1 MTATEF
7 FEAKIQST
15 FSPMDCMSEIEK
27 KPDDYIVIDVRNA
40 PAHIRKE
47 KIRGALEIAQVNL
60 ENSLHLLDK
69 NKTIIVYCWESWC
82 NLGAKS
88 AITLIKHGYTVKEL
102 GGGIAAWNTLNLPTE
117 QL

>member
-1 MTATEF
+1 
-7 FEAKIQST
+7 
-15 FSPMDCMSEIEK
+15 MDCLSEMK
-27 KPDDYIVIDVRNA
+27 KNPDNYIVVDVRNA

-47 KIRGALEIAQVNL
+47 KIQGALEIAQVDLEANL
-60 ENSLHLLDK
+60 DQLDK
-69 NKTIIVYCWESWC
+69 DKTIIVYCWETWC

-88 AITLIKHGYTVKEL
+88 AIALIKHGYTVKEL